1 MKLKIYSLQ
10 FTRKGVHNMDNCD
23 RDFFRFWCYKVLPLV
38 YDDSLSYYEILCKMV
53 TYINN
58 LIETDKLQNDDIDKL
73 KKDLQS
79 VQNWINNFDTSYAES
94 IIAQYLATMIFVT
107 ISDEGY
113 IIYTIPKNWESITFN
128 TTGLDIGNNIGVG
141 NYDYGHLVLSY

>member
-1 MKLKIYSLQ
+1 MINHDK
-10 FTRKGVHNMDNCD
+10 
-23 RDFFRFWCYKVLPLV
+23 DFFKFWCYKVLPLV

-58 LIETDKLQNDDIDKL
+58 LIETDKLQNDEINKL
-73 KKDLQS
+73 KQEVQE
-79 VQNWINNFDTSYAES
+79 VQNWINNFDTRFAES
-94 IIAQYLATMIFVT
+94 IIASYLATMIFVT

-113 IIYTIPKNWESITFN
+113 IIYTIPSHWDNITFN
-128 TTGLDIGNNIGVG
+128 TTGLDIENNIGVG

>member
-1 MKLKIYSLQ
+1 MSLKIYSLQ
-10 FTRKGVHNMDNCD
+10 FIRKGVHNMDNSD

-58 LIETDKLQNDDIDKL
+58 LIETDKLQNDEINKL
-73 KKDLQS
+73 KQE
-79 VQNWINNFDTSYAES
+79 VQTIQNWINNFDTRYAES

>member
-1 MKLKIYSLQ
+1 MINHDK
-10 FTRKGVHNMDNCD
+10 
-23 RDFFRFWCYKVLPLV
+23 DFFKFWCYKVLPLV

-58 LIETDKLQNDDIDKL
+58 LIETDKLQNDEINKL
-73 KKDLQS
+73 KQEVQE
-79 VQNWINNFDTSYAES
+79 VQNWINNFDTRFAES
-94 IIAQYLATMIFVT
+94 IIARYLATMIFVT

-113 IIYTIPKNWESITFN
+113 IIYTIPSHWENITFN
-128 TTGLDIGNNIGVG
+128 TTGLDIENNIGVG

>member
-1 MKLKIYSLQ
+1 
-10 FTRKGVHNMDNCD
+10 MDNCD

-53 TYINN
+53 SYINN
-58 LIETDKLQNDDIDKL
+58 LIETDKLQNDEIDKL
-73 KKDLQS
+73 KQNLQT

-94 IIAQYLATMIFVT
+94 IIARYLATMIFVT

-113 IIYTIPKNWESITFN
+113 IIYTIPKNWECITFN

-141 NYDYGHLVLSY
+141 DYDYGHLVLSY

>member
-1 MKLKIYSLQ
+1 MVNSDTK
-10 FTRKGVHNMDNCD
+10 
-23 RDFFRFWCYKVLPLV
+23 FFSMWCYKVLPLV

-53 TYINN
+53 DYINN
-58 LIETDKLQNDDIDKL
+58 LIETDKLQNDEIIKL
-73 KKDLQS
+73 KHEVQEI
-79 VQNWINNFDTSYAES
+79 QNWINNFDTSFAES

-113 IIYTIPKNWESITFN
+113 IIYNIPKHWCSITFN
-128 TTGLDIGNNIGVG
+128 TTGLDIENNIGVG

>member
-1 MKLKIYSLQ
+1 M
-10 FTRKGVHNMDNCD
+10 NNCD
-23 RDFFRFWCYKVLPLV
+23 KDFFRFWCYKVLPLI

-58 LIETDKLQNDDIDKL
+58 LIETDKLQNDEINKL
-73 KKDLQS
+73 KQE
-79 VQNWINNFDTSYAES
+79 VQVIQKWIDNFDTSYAES
-94 IIAQYLATMIFVT
+94 VIAQYLATMIFVT

-113 IIYTIPKNWESITFN
+113 IIYNIPRNWHSITFN

>member
-1 MKLKIYSLQ
+1 MANS
-10 FTRKGVHNMDNCD
+10 NN
-23 RDFFRFWCYKVLPLV
+23 DFFRFWCYKVLPLV

-58 LIETDKLQNDDIDKL
+58 LIETDKLQNDEINKL
-73 KKDLQS
+73 KQEVQE
-79 VQNWINNFDTSYAES
+79 VQNWINNFNTGFAES
-94 IIAQYLATMIFVT
+94 VIGQYLATMIFVT

-113 IIYTIPKNWESITFN
+113 IIYNIPRNWGSITFN

>member
-1 MKLKIYSLQ
+1 MINHDK
-10 FTRKGVHNMDNCD
+10 
-23 RDFFRFWCYKVLPLV
+23 DFFKFWCYKVLPLV

-58 LIETDKLQNDDIDKL
+58 LIETDKLQNDEINKL
-73 KKDLQS
+73 KQEVQV
-79 VQNWINNFDTSYAES
+79 VQNWINNFNTGFAES
-94 IIAQYLATMIFVT
+94 VIAQYLASMIFVT

-113 IIYTIPKNWESITFN
+113 IIYNIPRNWSSITFN
-128 TTGLDIGNNIGVG
+128 TTGLDIGNNIGIG

>member
-1 MKLKIYSLQ
+1 
-10 FTRKGVHNMDNCD
+10 
-23 RDFFRFWCYKVLPLV
+23 
-38 YDDSLSYYEILCKMV
+38 MV

-58 LIETDKLQNDDIDKL
+58 LIETDKVQNDEINKL
-73 KKDLQS
+73 KQEVQE
-79 VQNWINNFDTSYAES
+79 VQNWINNFDTSFAES

-113 IIYTIPKNWESITFN
+113 IIYTIPRNWKSITFN
-128 TTGLDIGNNIGVG
+128 TTGLDIGNNIGIG

>member
-1 MKLKIYSLQ
+1 M
-10 FTRKGVHNMDNCD
+10 TNDD

-38 YDDSLSYYEILCKMV
+38 YDDSLSYYEVLCKMV

-58 LIETDKLQNDDIDKL
+58 LIETDKLQNDEIDKL
-73 KKDLQS
+73 KKEVQI
-79 VQNWINNFDTSYAES
+79 VQNWINNFNTSFAES
-94 IIAQYLATMIFVT
+94 VIARYLATMIFVT

-113 IIYTIPKNWESITFN
+113 IIYTIPETWESITFN

>member
-1 MKLKIYSLQ
+1 MINHDK
-10 FTRKGVHNMDNCD
+10 
-23 RDFFRFWCYKVLPLV
+23 DFFKFWCYKVLPLV

-58 LIETDKLQNDDIDKL
+58 LIETDKLQNDEINKL
-73 KKDLQS
+73 KQEVQK
-79 VQNWINNFDTSYAES
+79 VQNWINNFDTRFAES
-94 IIAQYLATMIFVT
+94 IIASYLATMIFVT

-113 IIYTIPKNWESITFN
+113 IIYTIPSHWENITFN
-128 TTGLDIGNNIGVG
+128 TTGLDIENNIGVG

>member
-1 MKLKIYSLQ
+1 M
-10 FTRKGVHNMDNCD
+10 TNDD

-58 LIETDKLQNDDIDKL
+58 LIETDKLQNDEIDKL
-73 KKDLQS
+73 KKEVQI
-79 VQNWINNFDTSYAES
+79 VQNWINNFNTSFAES
-94 IIAQYLATMIFVT
+94 VIARYLATMIFVT

-113 IIYTIPKNWESITFN
+113 IIYTIPEHWESITFN

>member
-1 MKLKIYSLQ
+1 MNNS
-10 FTRKGVHNMDNCD
+10 DS
-23 RDFFRFWCYKVLPLV
+23 DFFRFWCFKVLPLV

-58 LIETDKLQNDDIDKL
+58 LIETDKLQNDEIDKL
-73 KKDLQS
+73 KKELQS

-113 IIYTIPKNWESITFN
+113 FIYTIPKNWECITFN

>member
-1 MKLKIYSLQ
+1 M
-10 FTRKGVHNMDNCD
+10 NNCD

-38 YDDSLSYYEILCKMV
+38 YDDSLSYYEILCKV
-53 TYINN
+53 VDYINN
-58 LIETDKLQNDDIDKL
+58 LIETDKVQSADIEKL
-73 KKDLQS
+73 KQEIKE
-79 VQNWINNFDTSYAES
+79 VQNWIDNFDTSYAEN

-107 ISDEGY
+107 ISNEGY
-113 IIYTIPKNWESITFN
+113 IIYNIPRNWKSITFN